1 MNILLDECVDR
12 RLARDLVGH
21 IVTTVPRKGWAGIK
35 NGDLLALAE
44 QEFDVFVT
52 VDRKIAIEQDLTRFT
67 LAVILLRAQTN
78 RLEHI
83 RPLAAA
89 LLQQIEHALV
99 GELTVISNAD
109 DSAS

>member
-1 MNILLDECVDR
+1 M
-12 RLARDLVGH
+12 
-21 IVTTVPRKGWAGIK
+21 
-35 NGDLLALAE
+35 
-44 QEFDVFVT
+44 FVT

-89 LLQQIEHALV
+89 LLQEIEHALV
-99 GELTVISNAD
+99 GRLTVISNAD